1 MTNFYQHPYYWL
13 FFAALIFPG
22 CNFASKIDNPVAP
35 PPPVR
40 LTTSDHP
47 ELSKLPGKNTQQNT
61 TEDQLQTV
69 QASPV
74 SSPESLVLARVNGH
88 PIVLDE
94 VLKLVGSQLI
104 QDQSSLTDE
113 EFRSMQNKRI
123 NTAIKTLLE
132 RQLLLQQARLEW
144 PEAQIAV
151 VHKQALEQFGKRLN
165 KIMREVGVSTES
177 ELNARLSQDGSTLEE
192 LKTSHKDSFL
202 AQRFL
207 RSKIQDSMLTNR
219 QQMLDYYQAHP
230 DEFHIP
236 AQVRWQHI
244 EITLPSDHLTGRHS
258 QCRCSSCLQGRRLKA
273 KLDAETDFEALAREH
288 SDGPRRAD
296 GGNWDWTRKG
306 SLTEPVLDT
315 LLFSIPPGTT
325 SPVLEGAS
333 ALHIVRILERKP
345 SKQMPFPETQK
356 EIRLKLQ
363 EIQLEMSA
371 KEYIDQLYAKSEITH
386 LDQEK
391 GF

>member
-1 MTNFYQHPYYWL
+1 MTNFYPPSYHWL
-13 FFAALIFPG
+13 LFAALIFPG

-40 LTTSDHP
+40 LTTPDHP
-47 ELSKLPGKNTQQNT
+47 ELSKLPDQNTQHNA
-61 TEDQLQTV
+61 TENPLKTV
-69 QASPV
+69 QTSPA
-74 SSPESLVLARVNGH
+74 SSPESVVLARVNGH
-88 PIVLDE
+88 PIVLGE

-113 EFRSMQNKRI
+113 EFRSMQSQRI

-144 PEAQIAV
+144 PEAQIAM
-151 VHKQALEQFGKRLN
+151 VHKQALEQFGRRLN

-192 LKTSHKDSFL
+192 LKNNHKDSFL

-207 RSKIQDSMLTNR
+207 RSKINDSMITSR
-219 QQMLDYYQAHP
+219 QQMLDYYRDHP
-230 DEFHIP
+230 DDFHIP
-236 AQVRWQHI
+236 AAVRWQHI
-244 EITLPSDHLTGRHS
+244 EITLPSDHQTGRHS

-288 SDGPRRAD
+288 SDGPRKAD

-333 ALHIVRILERKP
+333 ALHIVKLLERKP
-345 SKQMPFPETQK
+345 GKQMPFSETQK

-363 EIQLEMSA
+363 EIQLTTSS
-371 KEYIDQLYAKSEITH
+371 KEYINKLYATSEITH

>member
-113 EFRSMQNKRI
+113 EFRSKQNKRI

-165 KIMREVGVSTES
+165 KIMQEVGVSTES

-333 ALHIVRILERKP
+333 ALHIVRILERQP

-363 EIQLEMSA
+363 EIQLEMNA